1 MAGTAHT
8 GVLNL
13 ELHETGLMFSLAVRF
28 AGEVTVRTGHPG
40 LTVLALKHD
49 FNMRMIRSID
59 VMDTGR
65 AVDALVPSLRLEP
78 GPGFE
83 GILKKLRRVGA
94 YAGLLQV
101 LRSNRLI
108 VLEPFI
114 SQIAIRSVVTLTA
127 LEISVV
133 VLQNADLPC
142 EAAQTHVD
150 DLNRSGGFA
159 ADGLLIEVLPAVFA
173 GHGFDQGRK
182 NDAGLGG
189 MRVMA
194 EIAVEARLNLFQ
206 HRDHR
211 T

>member
-1 MAGTAHT
+1 M
-8 GVLNL
+8 
-13 ELHETGLMFSLAVRF
+13 
-28 AGEVTVRTGHPG
+28 
-40 LTVLALKHD
+40 
-49 FNMRMIRSID
+49 
-59 VMDTGR
+59 
-65 AVDALVPSLRLEP
+65 
-78 GPGFE
+78 
-83 GILKKLRRVGA
+83 
-94 YAGLLQV
+94 
-101 LRSNRLI
+101 
-108 VLEPFI
+108 
-114 SQIAIRSVVTLTA
+114 TLTA

-150 DLNRSGGFA
+150 DLNRSGSFA